1 MMATYRTQD
10 FRDANR
16 NGTDDRDDRSNRYSR
31 EQYQGQ
37 TRIDPGFFNYKNMMD
52 QFFSWQPGADDAE
65 GRAYKSA
72 FMGDL
77 MSKGFDSQLSMGMTD
92 FSAGVSKGLM
102 GYQSQLSQQEQS
114 NARFEEFNYG
124 MHSMREQE
132 RLQSKFA
139 DDTFRRDIGMLGAT
153 GEQTRKNYAAMGV
166 QNRLQT
172 ITEGEQTRLNTA
184 ATGDQTRKNYRVYG
198 DETRKTDTNR
208 IRTTGDET
216 RKTMTHQFEQDNFEE
231 RRDKKQQMATARGF

>member
-1 MMATYRTQD
+1 MTFYRTQD
-10 FRDANR
+10 FRDSNR
-16 NGTDDRDDRSNRYSR
+16 NGTDDRDESTNNKYSTDR
-31 EQYQGQ
+31 YQGQ
-37 TRIDPGFFNYKNMMD
+37 SRIDPGFYNYKNMMD
-52 QFFSWQPGADDAE
+52 QFFSWQPGADDDE
-65 GRAYKSA
+65 GRAYKYS

-77 MSKGFDSQLSMGMTD
+77 MSKGFDSQLAMGMGD
-92 FSAGVSKGLM
+92 FQAGLSKDM
-102 GYQSQLSQQEQS
+102 MKYQSQLSQQEQS

-166 QNRLQT
+166 QNRLQA
-172 ITEGEQTRLNTA
+172 ITEGEQTRLNYA
-184 ATGDQTRKNYRVYG
+184 AEGDQTRKNYRVYG

-216 RKTMTHQFEQDNFEE
+216 RKTMTHQFD
-231 RRDKKQQMATARGF
+231 RDDVVHARDKSNMMGVARGF